1 MIMMEV
7 DKWVVT
13 LASSVML
20 ASALALRLER
30 VRERSRSI
38 CKALS
43 AASRSYMFRLK
54 II

>member
-1 MIMMEV
+1 MLMEG
-7 DKWVVT
+7 DKWLVT

-20 ASALALRLER
+20 ASALALRFDR

-43 AASRSYMFRLK
+43 AASRSFMFWLK